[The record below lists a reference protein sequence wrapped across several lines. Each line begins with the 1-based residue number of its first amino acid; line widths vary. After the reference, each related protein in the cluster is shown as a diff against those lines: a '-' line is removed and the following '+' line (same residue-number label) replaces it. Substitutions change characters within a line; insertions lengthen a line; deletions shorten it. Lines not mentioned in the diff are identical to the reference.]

1 MRSQWPLVGRV
12 SEIRTVTELLK
23 DPDAPGIVLSGPSG
37 VGKTRLGIE
46 CLETT
51 DRTVVRVAATRAAA
65 SIPLGAFAP
74 YLPAAGLGGGA
85 DHNALRDAADA
96 LVEAATDAGPP
107 VVFVDDA
114 HALDDASA
122 ALLHH
127 LATTRRAF
135 LLVTFRTGE
144 SVPDALR
151 ALWKD
156 LLPRIDLEPLDL
168 HDVVALLE
176 AELGGGID
184 GASAFAIHHAS
195 QGNALY
201 LRELLDGLIESGA
214 LDSSGGMWTL
224 RGPITAPPRLIELV
238 ADRLEGLTGRERFV
252 MQTLALTEPMGL
264 PIIEGL
270 GWADEWGSL
279 EKKGLAEV
287 RRNGRR
293 QQLFISHPLH
303 AEVLRSTITVRR
315 RNAILRESANGVAV
329 FKLRR
334 RDDARRIAMWK
345 LEAGEHAD
353 ADVLLAAARDARLAW
368 DNETAERVARAA
380 VEEGG
385 GAEAGLL
392 LGLALDDLG
401 RHPEAEDVLREA
413 ERVAESHQE
422 ITLTAMARAANLFR
436 GLARGDEAN
445 FIVLEAEQRV
455 HEPDLHAELQAQRA
469 MFSLFEGDVPTTLAL
484 TDPLTQDASET
495 AYCVAALPAAMIR
508 FLSGRIGEAIDV
520 STHAFE
526 LRVQLSENVQL
537 GGPGVYLVAQAM
549 ALAEFGKLEHA
560 TATAQFAYDAATS
573 ALDRNGIP
581 WLASALGRAHLLAG
595 RLASSARL
603 GAEAALYWGD
613 GNHAG
618 ARWGY
623 ALAAI
628 SEAQLG
634 NADAAEEAMSDL
646 DAWPETT
653 LLMMDADV
661 ERARAWTLAARG
673 DLPRARA
680 VMLAAADAAH
690 RKQQFGMEAALLH
703 DIARL
708 GGAATI
714 TERFTDLLRFVDGDL
729 MAARV
734 EFARALA
741 VDDAA
746 GLEATADAF
755 EKMGALLFAAE
766 AANEAA
772 IAHRKAGATRPA
784 ASAAQRAQLLT
795 AQCEGARTPSLMQGT
810 GTAVLTKREREVA
823 TLASNGMSSREIAD
837 TLYVSIR
844 TVDNHLQHAYEK
856 LGVSGRANLSDALAR
871 AGY

>member
-1 MRSQWPLVGRV
+1 MRSQWPLVGREP
-12 SEIRTVTELLK
+12 EITRVTELLK
-23 DPDAPGIVLSGPSG
+23 DPDAPGIVLSGPYG

-46 CLETT
+46 CLEAT
-51 DRTVVRVAATRAAA
+51 DRRVVRIAATRAAA

-74 YLPAAGLGGGA
+74 YLPATGLRDSA

-135 LLVTFRTGE
+135 LLVTLRTGE
-144 SVPDALR
+144 AVPDALR
-151 ALWKD
+151 VLWKD
-156 LLPRIDLEPLDL
+156 LLPRIDLEPFDL

-201 LRELLDGLIESGA
+201 LRELLDGLVESGA
-214 LDSSGGMWTL
+214 LDNTGGMWTL
-224 RGPITAPPRLIELV
+224 HGPITAPPRLIELV

-264 PIIEGL
+264 PVVEGL

-287 RRNGRR
+287 RRSGRR
-293 QQLFISHPLH
+293 QQLSIAHPLH

-315 RNAILRESANGVAV
+315 RNAILRESANNIAA
-329 FKLRR
+329 FNLRR

-345 LEAGEHAD
+345 LEAGAHAD
-353 ADVLLAAARDARLAW
+353 AAVLMAAARDARLAF
-368 DNETAERVARAA
+368 DILTARRLAQAA
-380 VEEGG
+380 VDEGG

-392 LGLALDDLG
+392 LGLALDDMG
-401 RHPEAEDVLREA
+401 RHGEAEEVLREA
-413 ERVAESHQE
+413 ERISETNTDV
-422 ITLTAMARAANLFR
+422 TRTAIARADNLFR
-436 GLARGDEAN
+436 GLARPDEAN
-445 FIVLEAEQRV
+445 FVLLEAEQRV
-455 HEPDLHAELQAQRA
+455 PQSTLRAELTAQRA
-469 MFSLFEGDVPTTLAL
+469 MFALFEGDVTTTLAL
-484 TDPLTQDASET
+484 TDPLTQDENEI
-495 AYCVAALPAAMIR
+495 AYCIAALPGAMIR
-508 FLSGRIGEAIDV
+508 FLSGRILEAIDI

-526 LRVQLSENVQL
+526 LRVRLSDTVQL
-537 GGPGVYLVAQAM
+537 GGPGIYLVSRAM
-549 ALAEFGKLEHA
+549 ALAEAGRLEQA
-560 TATAQFAYDAATS
+560 RTTAQFAYDIAT
-573 ALDRNGIP
+573 AELNRNAIP

-595 RLASSARL
+595 RLASAARL
-603 GAEAALYWGD
+603 GAETALYFGD

-623 ALAAI
+623 ALVAI
-628 SEAQLG
+628 TEAQLG
-634 NADAAEEAMSDL
+634 NADAAEEALSDL

-653 LLMMDADV
+653 IRMMDADI

-680 VMLAAADAAH
+680 LMLDAADTAH
-690 RKQQFGMEAALLH
+690 RNQHFGMEAALLH

-708 GGAATI
+708 GGATTI
-714 TERFTDLLRFVDGDL
+714 TERFTDLLHAVDGDL

-734 EFARALA
+734 EFARTLA
-741 VDDAA
+741 ADDPA
-746 GLEATADAF
+746 GLEATANAF

-772 IAHRKAGATRPA
+772 IAHRKAGATRPG
-784 ASAAQRAQLLT
+784 ASAAQRAQLLA
-795 AQCEGARTPSLMQGT
+795 AQCEGARTPSLMHGT

-823 TLASNGMSSREIAD
+823 TLAANGLSSREIAD
-837 TLYVSIR
+837 TLCVSIR

-856 LGVSGRANLSDALAR
+856 IGVSSRADLSDALAR